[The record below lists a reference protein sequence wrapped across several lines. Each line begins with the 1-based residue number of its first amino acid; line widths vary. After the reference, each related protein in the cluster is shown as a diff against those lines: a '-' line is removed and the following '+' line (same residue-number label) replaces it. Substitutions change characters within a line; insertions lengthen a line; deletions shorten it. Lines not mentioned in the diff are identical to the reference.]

1 MSASYEVKKAEAL
14 AAHAAA
20 YRIEAE
26 AAALCGSQD
35 MVQHHLQL
43 AIEYDALASSYR
55 SMAAKA

>member
-1 MSASYEVKKAEAL
+1 MKKAEAL
-14 AAHAAA
+14 ATHAAA
-20 YRIEAE
+20 YRIQAE

-35 MVQHHLQL
+35 MVQHYLQL